1 MMKKKEEVGT
11 LKKRGSWPF
20 KRRKGNEEVVEKKE
34 RKERKK
40 RKEAL
45 RKK

>member
-20 KRRKGNEEVVEKKE
+20 KRRKVNEDGVE
-34 RKERKK
+34 KK
-40 RKEAL
+40 RKEKKKEKGAL
-45 RKK
+45 RKE